1 VYEKRLRMSSG
12 ASSPGR
18 ARSSAAAALSGSLP
32 SARADKRRREE
43 QDEGGG
49 ADSDDDQMINNEVYR
64 EFDEHVKAIA
74 AARDKKRERL
84 AFKSAAEEPD
94 EAAGGGAKV
103 ETEDQ
108 RDQLGEWLPGDQY
121 QGQVNMRTLKQLLG
135 RIDARGF
142 ERCASNRARAL
153 CVPGSAPAVPL
164 TRSAQQLE
172 FHEAFFR
179 ACGRV
184 IYKDN
189 WATDKPQIMKAEG
202 WTKCNSEVLISTP
215 RRFVRSRHLNPRP
228 RVDLLRDCP
237 FAAQGKTFS
246 IVRRLP
252 AHAPFT
258 HRLRIRRP
266 SSAPASPSRWA
277 WRSSY
282 SRQPGVRAASCSSA
296 SSSKL
301 RFFKPQ
307 TRVAL
312 RRGCAGSCGSR
323 AASRGS
329 SSSTWRRAGS
339 TPSTGARAS
348 SAAFL
353 RRSGCATGAAFESGR
368 PAVAAARRR
377 RRVPHATT
385 AGIA

>member
-1 VYEKRLRMSSG
+1 MSA
-12 ASSPGR
+12 ASSPA

-32 SARADKRRREE
+32 SARAAKRGREE
-43 QDEGGG
+43 HAEGDAG
-49 ADSDDDQMINNEVYR
+49 ADSDDGQVLNDEVYR
-64 EFDEHVKAIA
+64 EFDEHIKAIA
-74 AARDKKRERL
+74 AARDRKRERL

-121 QGQVNMRTLKQLLG
+121 QGTVNMRTLKQLLG

-142 ERCASNRARAL
+142 E
-153 CVPGSAPAVPL
+153 
-164 TRSAQQLE
+164 RSAQQLE

-215 RRFVRSRHLNPRP
+215 RRF
-228 RVDLLRDCP
+228 
-237 FAAQGKTFS
+237 GKTRRFS
-246 IVRRLP
+246 LQSVLGGASRAG
-252 AHAPFT
+252 AHAE
-258 HRLRIRRP
+258 LP
-266 SSAPASPSRWA
+266 SFVLASPSRWA
-277 WRSSY
+277 SRSSSSV
-282 SRQPGVRAASCSSA
+282 SRRCHAPRGPMTSRARLAGPAAAPRASFSSA

-301 RFFKPQ
+301 RFFEPQ
-307 TRVAL
+307 TRAAL

-323 AASRGS
+323 AASRAS

-348 SAAFL
+348 SAAF
-353 RRSGCATGAAFESGR
+353 RRK
-368 PAVAAARRR
+368 
-377 RRVPHATT
+377 
-385 AGIA
+385 